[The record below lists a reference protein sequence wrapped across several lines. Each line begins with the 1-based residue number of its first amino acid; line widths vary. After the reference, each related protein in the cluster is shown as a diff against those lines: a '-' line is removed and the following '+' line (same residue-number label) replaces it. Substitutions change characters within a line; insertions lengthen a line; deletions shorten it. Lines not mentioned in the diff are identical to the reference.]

1 MSKISQEY
9 DRSAP
14 LSKEILRYIV
24 GKECKRRKSLCFAQS
39 SMYLCSS
46 PRVQANM
53 EAILFVLVSWPFWC
67 SRKCRVTVP
76 WAASASNVLPS
87 EDNCNFIVVMLLG
100 FCANQGPNVWWIQ
113 TVILIQT
120 NTEVMSP
127 KEPNPEK
134 NEITFRCIIKRCLFL
149 RNRKCLSPLI
159 QEDLVKN

>member
-9 DRSAP
+9 DRSAS
-14 LSKEILRYIV
+14 LSKEILRYMFKIDIV
-24 GKECKRRKSLCFAQS
+24 GKECKRRKSLSFAQT

-87 EDNCNFIVVMLLG
+87 EDNCNFIVVIRILRKPRTKCMMNTNSN
-100 FCANQGPNVWWIQ
+100 FDTNQHRGHESQ
-113 TVILIQT
+113 GTK
-120 NTEVMSP
+120 SC
-127 KEPNPEK
+127 KEWNY
-134 NEITFRCIIKRCLFL
+134 I
-149 RNRKCLSPLI
+149 
-159 QEDLVKN
+159 